1 MIAFCQKIVDSDR
14 FRYLILTLI
23 ILNALTFGLETYPEI
38 TTKYGNVLW
47 TFQTVVIYIFIAEF
61 VIKFTAVAPNFK
73 KFFQNRWDLFDFF
86 VVVVSVLP
94 ESEYLLVAR
103 VIRLFRVLR
112 LITVLRELRVVTS
125 AFVHS
130 LPAVGH
136 VLLLLAVIFY
146 VFAIFGHYL
155 FKEHDPFHWHSLGM
169 SLNTLYRVLTLED
182 WTDVMYTAMEIYP
195 HAWIYFMV
203 FVVICS
209 FVVVNMLI
217 AILVNNIDKS
227 SSWELKQNGSNT
239 TNIILVE
246 LKETNMKLEKIEE
259 SLNLDGTNRLK

>member
-14 FRYLILTLI
+14 FRYPILALIV
-23 ILNALTFGLETYPEI
+23 LNALTFGLETYPEI
-38 TTKYGNVLW
+38 TAKYGNVLW

-61 VIKFTAVAPNFK
+61 AIKFIAVAPNFK
-73 KFFQNRWDLFDFF
+73 KFFQNRWDLFDFL

-130 LPAVGH
+130 LPAVGN

-155 FKEHDPFHWHSLGM
+155 FKENDPFHWHSLGM

-182 WTDVMYTAMEIYP
+182 WTDVMYTAMEVYP

-209 FVVVNMLI
+209 FIVVNMLI
-217 AILVNNIDKS
+217 AILVNNIDRS
-227 SSWELKQNGSNT
+227 SSWEFEQNGGT
-239 TNIILVE
+239 DTKFILFE
-246 LKETNMKLEKIEE
+246 LKETNMQLEKIEQ
-259 SLNLDGTNRLK
+259 SLNLDDVNRLK

>member
-23 ILNALTFGLETYPEI
+23 ILNALTFGLETYPEV
-38 TTKYGNVLW
+38 TAKYGNVLW

-182 WTDVMYTAMEIYP
+182 WTDVMYTAMEVYP

-209 FVVVNMLI
+209 FIVVNMLI